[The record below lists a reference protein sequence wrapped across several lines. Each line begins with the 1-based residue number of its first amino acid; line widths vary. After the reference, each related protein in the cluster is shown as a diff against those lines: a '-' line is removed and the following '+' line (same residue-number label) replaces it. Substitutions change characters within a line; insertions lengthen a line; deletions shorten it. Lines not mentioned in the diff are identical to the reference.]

1 MRLIRILFFLLLLIL
16 AYYSGYQEWGTDV
29 LLGWTEDSSLPEFLS
44 ETWNGLWEWITDQ
57 ELGNQV
63 EKQIDRVKD
72 TVSQ

>member
-1 MRLIRILFFLLLLIL
+1 MRLIRILIFLIILFL

-63 EKQIDRVKD
+63 ENQIDRVKD
-72 TVSQ
+72 AVSQ